1 MMKTAKMEVIF
12 MSNRYLKV
20 GEVAELWKV
29 SERRVQLL
37 CDQGRIEGAKKF
49 GRSWMIPDDAPKP
62 VDTRYKEQKKMLEEL
77 PTLPMP
83 RKAPFLDMTDL
94 YTKPGSADEVIES
107 LADHPEAQALFAAEI
122 AYSRGEIGKVMEHAQ
137 YFLKAKS
144 GFYAVNAGGMLLA
157 LAAMWRGDI
166 LLWREAKV
174 HIFEAPAKTQTD
186 EEIMAL
192 SIACVDSAVR
202 DLSSYPEWFT
212 RGKFAHLH
220 CDSLPAARVFYV
232 KYLLVQAQ
240 DMAKD
245 HITLPDVT
253 GLSLLKTI
261 PYITEPMIAQAVAE
275 KVVIPEI
282 YLRLLVAIAYH
293 QCGDDQSAIEHIDRA
308 IELALPD
315 KLLGILAEHR
325 RQLDY
330 LLDDRLELADPYL
343 CRKYKALHKDLL
355 EGWTNL
361 HNQLL
366 SRSVSKALTI
376 REREIARYAAFG
388 MTNAQIAQRMCMTP
402 SAAKQAVYDVMNKT
416 GAFSRNELGAFV

>member
-1 MMKTAKMEVIF
+1 

-62 VDTRYKEQKKMLEEL
+62 VDTRYKEQKKMLEDL

-166 LLWREAKV
+166 LLW
-174 HIFEAPAKTQTD
+174 
-186 EEIMAL
+186 
-192 SIACVDSAVR
+192 
-202 DLSSYPEWFT
+202 
-212 RGKFAHLH
+212 
-220 CDSLPAARVFYV
+220 
-232 KYLLVQAQ
+232 
-240 DMAKD
+240 
-245 HITLPDVT
+245 
-253 GLSLLKTI
+253 
-261 PYITEPMIAQAVAE
+261 
-275 KVVIPEI
+275 
-282 YLRLLVAIAYH
+282 
-293 QCGDDQSAIEHIDRA
+293 
-308 IELALPD
+308 
-315 KLLGILAEHR
+315 
-325 RQLDY
+325 
-330 LLDDRLELADPYL
+330 
-343 CRKYKALHKDLL
+343 
-355 EGWTNL
+355 
-361 HNQLL
+361 
-366 SRSVSKALTI
+366 
-376 REREIARYAAFG
+376 
-388 MTNAQIAQRMCMTP
+388 
-402 SAAKQAVYDVMNKT
+402 
-416 GAFSRNELGAFV
+416 

>member
-1 MMKTAKMEVIF
+1 MAENYI
-12 MSNRYLKV
+12 KV
-20 GEVAELWKV
+20 GKTEDGGQSV
-29 SERRVQLL
+29 R
-37 CDQGRIEGAKKF
+37 
-49 GRSWMIPDDAPKP
+49 
-62 VDTRYKEQKKMLEEL
+62 
-77 PTLPMP
+77 MP
-83 RKAPFLDMTDL
+83 RKSPFLDMTDL
-94 YTKPGSADEVIES
+94 YTEPGSAEKVIES

-122 AYSRGEIGKVMEHAQ
+122 AYSRGEIDKVIAHSKE
-137 YFLKAKS
+137 FLRSRS

-157 LAAMWRGDI
+157 LAAMWNGDI
-166 LLWREAKV
+166 HLWREAKM
-174 HIFEAPAKTQTD
+174 HIFEAPAKNAID
-186 EEIMAL
+186 KEIMGL

-202 DLSSYPEWFT
+202 DISSYPEWFAK
-212 RGKFAHLH
+212 GQFGHLPT
-220 CDSLPAARVFYV
+220 DSHPAARVFYI
-232 KYLLVQAQ
+232 KYLLIYAQ
-240 DMAKD
+240 DMAKNKF
-245 HITLPDVT
+245 TLSDVS
-253 GLSLLKTI
+253 GLGLMKTM
-261 PYITEPMIAQAVAE
+261 PYIVEPMIVQTQVE
-275 KVVIPEI
+275 KTVIPEI
-282 YLRLLVAIAYH
+282 YLRLLVAVAYH

>member
-1 MMKTAKMEVIF
+1 
-12 MSNRYLKV
+12 MSEKYMSASQA
-20 GEVAELWKV
+20 AELWNI
-29 SERRVQLL
+29 SLRYVQM
-37 CDQGRIEGAKKF
+37 CCRDGRIEGAKKH
-49 GRSWMIPDDAPKP
+49 GRDWMIPADAVRPA
-62 VDTRYKEQKKMLEEL
+62 DLRYKEVQNSVVES
-77 PTLPMP
+77 PDLPMP

-122 AYSRGEIGKVMEHAQ
+122 AYSRGEIKKVVEDAQ

-220 CDSLPAARVFYV
+220 CNSLPAARVFYV

-253 GLSLLKTI
+253 GLGLLKTI
-261 PYITEPMIAQAVAE
+261 PYITEPMIAQAAAE
-275 KVVIPEI
+275 KTVIPEI
-282 YLRLLVAIAYH
+282 YLRLLVAVAYH

-330 LLDDRLELADPYL
+330 LLDDRLELADPNA
-343 CRKYKALHKDLL
+343 CRKYKALHKVLL
-355 EGWTNL
+355 DGWTNL
-361 HNQLL
+361 HNKLL
-366 SRSVSKALTI
+366 SRNVSKALTI
-376 REREIARYAAFG
+376 RERECARLAAFG
-388 MTNAQIAQRMCMTP
+388 LTNGEIAERLQITQ
-402 SAAKQAVYDVMNKT
+402 SAAKQNVMLAMNKS
-416 GAFSRNELGAFV
+416 GAANREELGAFV